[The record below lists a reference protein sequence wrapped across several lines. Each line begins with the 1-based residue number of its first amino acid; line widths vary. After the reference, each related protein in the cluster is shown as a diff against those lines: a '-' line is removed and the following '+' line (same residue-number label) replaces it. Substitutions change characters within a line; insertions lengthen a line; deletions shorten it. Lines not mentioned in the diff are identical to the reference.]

1 MKTFDEQIMEVQAE
15 RHRNE
20 FWETRK
26 RIARGESIYTW
37 YCAWCNGYNDGKG
50 KTDGATFDRYCE
62 EQNVAIDFWKRK
74 AIGETHFGEIYSYR
88 HDIGDWEVCYTA
100 KLN

>member
-20 FWETRK
+20 FWDRTR
-26 RIARGESIYTW
+26 RNAMGENIYARFL
-37 YCAWCNGYNDGKG
+37 AWCNAYNDGKG
-50 KTDGATFDRYCE
+50 KTDGATFDRYCD

-74 AIGETHFGEIYSYR
+74 AIGETHFGERYEWN
-88 HDIGDWEVCYTA
+88 GTDWEIA
-100 KLN
+100 K